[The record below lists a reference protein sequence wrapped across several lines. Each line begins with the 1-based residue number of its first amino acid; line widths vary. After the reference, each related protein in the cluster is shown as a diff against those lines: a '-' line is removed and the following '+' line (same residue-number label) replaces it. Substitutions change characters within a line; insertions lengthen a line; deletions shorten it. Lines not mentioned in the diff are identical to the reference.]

1 MKKLSTTLFFILFV
15 FSGLVNAAEYT
26 TRMIDVRISKNGDP
40 VMNEMVKAF
49 DKVPVSLEKI
59 GSDHGFSNQ
68 FSFLITSEAQAN
80 GLIKTEVYT
89 KIINRTG
96 YEMVTTAP
104 KDVAKV
110 FLLTAEKP
118 AQYKIGPYLVQLV
131 IKGEMVADASSLVAA
146 NVAQ

>member
-1 MKKLSTTLFFILFV
+1 MKRLSTALALLLFLV
-15 FSGLVNAAEYT
+15 PSLVNAAEYI
-26 TRMIDVRISKNGDP
+26 TRMIDVSISKNGEP
-40 VMNEMVKAF
+40 VMNEMLKAF

-89 KIINRTG
+89 KIINHTD

-118 AQYKIGPYLVQLV
+118 AQYKIGPYWVKLV
-131 IKGEMVADASSLVAA
+131 IKADMVADAGGLVVP
-146 NVAQ
+146 NVVQ

>member
-1 MKKLSTTLFFILFV
+1 MKKLSTALFFILFV
-15 FSGLVNAAEYT
+15 FSGLVNAAEYI

-59 GSDHGFSNQ
+59 GSDRGFSNQ

-89 KIINRTG
+89 KIINHTD

-131 IKGEMVADASSLVAA
+131 IKTDMVADAGSLVTA

>member
-1 MKKLSTTLFFILFV
+1 MKKLSISLALILFLAP
-15 FSGLVNAAEYT
+15 GIAGATEYI
-26 TRMIDVRISKNGDP
+26 TRMIDVSISKDGDP
-40 VMNEMVKAF
+40 VMNEMVRAF

-89 KIINRTG
+89 KIINHTD
-96 YEMVTTAP
+96 YETVTTAP

-118 AQYKIGPYLVQLV
+118 AQFRIGPYLVRLV
-131 IKGEMVADASSLVAA
+131 IKAEMVADAVGLVAA
-146 NVAQ
+146 DVVQ

>member
-1 MKKLSTTLFFILFV
+1 MKKRSRVLFFLLFI
-15 FSGLVNAAEYT
+15 FSSLVDAGEYV

-49 DKVPVSLEKI
+49 DKVPLSLEKI

-89 KIINRTG
+89 KIINHTD

-118 AQYKIGPYLVQLV
+118 AQYKIGPYLVRLV
-131 IKGEMVADASSLVAA
+131 IKADMVADAGSLVTA

>member
-1 MKKLSTTLFFILFV
+1 MKKRSTALFFMLFI
-15 FSGLVNAAEYT
+15 FSGLVDAGEYV
-26 TRMIDVRISKNGDP
+26 TRMIDVRITKNGDP
-40 VMNEMVKAF
+40 VMNEMIKAF

-59 GSDHGFSNQ
+59 GAENGFSSQ

-89 KIINRTG
+89 KIINRTN

-110 FLLTAEKP
+110 FLLTTEKP
-118 AQYKIGPYLVQLV
+118 AQYKIGPYLVTLI
-131 IKGEMVADASSLVAA
+131 IKAEMVAELDSLVVA